1 MIKIISVIYH
11 TQRDLL
17 HTTFVRRVKLI
28 KSAPK
33 KDIKKRSARRYI
45 SMPRFIMHPL
55 KPEKLTEKV

>member
-17 HTTFVRRVKLI
+17 HTTFVRKVKLI

-33 KDIKKRSARRYI
+33 KDIKTTSKTLYQYVTFYNASSQIGKAD
-45 SMPRFIMHPL
+45 
-55 KPEKLTEKV
+55 